1 MKLRFSI
8 PEKNMENRQIRY
20 EFVEKTYKIPKDIQA
35 KHDKRCEIILYLV
48 LPIAVSILVAILT
61 TILVNFIL

>member
-1 MKLRFSI
+1 MKIRLSI
-8 PEKNMENRQIRY
+8 PDKNMENRQTRY

-35 KHDKRCEIILYLV
+35 KHDKKCEIILYLV